1 MKIYAKYKNS
11 GVEWIG
17 DIPEGWE
24 VIKMKYI
31 GNFINGFPFKPTDWG
46 ERGRLIIR
54 IQNLTEGQSVD
65 NFYDGPIDDKYI
77 IRNGD
82 LLFSWSTTLGIYE
95 WKKNEGLLNQ
105 HIFKVN
111 LNSSITKGFYK
122 SVSSSLIRFL
132 ETKSHGSTMT
142 HLTKDAFGSVKLPL
156 PPLKEQEQIVAYLD
170 EKTSYIDNL
179 LDISKRKIGLLKEQ
193 RASIINQVI
202 TKGLN
207 PNAKMKHSGVEWI
220 GDIPEGW
227 GVSRFKYH
235 SSTPVQYGLNI
246 SSEKYKETGIR
257 MIRIT
262 DISDWGE
269 LNADNGKF
277 LDEVEV
283 PKEFLIK
290 KYDVLF
296 CRSGHTVGKSYL
308 HLSDGLFTSG
318 GYLVRFNFRNYVQSK
333 FIFYNSKAQIFWDW
347 LKTNTVVSTIENVN
361 GDKYQNYIFPLPP
374 LKEQEQI
381 VAYLD
386 EKTSIIDKSI
396 SIEERRIGLLK
407 EYRQSIISQVITG
420 KIKVIADE

>member
-1 MKIYAKYKNS
+1 MIMKIYAKYKNS

-227 GVSRFKYH
+227 GVNKMKYGVKLITEKALTNLNDVKI
-235 SSTPVQYGLNI
+235 SPENVEPMTGNCFNYYSTYLG
-246 SSEKYKETGIR
+246 EGI
-257 MIRIT
+257 
-262 DISDWGE
+262 
-269 LNADNGKF
+269 KF
-277 LDEVEV
+277 R
-283 PKEFLIK
+283 KG
-290 KYDVLF
+290 DVLLNKL
-296 CRSGHTVGKSYL
+296 RIYL
-308 HLSDGLFTSG
+308 KKIVLVSMDGYSMG
-318 GYLVRFNFRNYVQSK
+318 EMLVLRCNEKFFNEY
-333 FIFYNSKAQIFWDW
+333 FYYQIFHQGLID
-347 LKTNTVVSTIENVN
+347 LLNSQSNGVKLPRVSSDIILNTLVA
-361 GDKYQNYIFPLPP
+361 FPP
-374 LKEQEQI
+374 LEEQEQI

-386 EKTSIIDKSI
+386 EKTSTIDKSI